1 MSRPTAL
8 LVIAV
13 ATLSGPPAGAEPPAP
28 APDSDGL
35 VFGAPV
41 AYHNMTL
48 VPVTTRA
55 KGPFVRYDLLETG
68 LAARTLSIRELA
80 GRSDEASV
88 NAVEIRNRGQR
99 PVFLLGGEMI
109 LGGKQ
114 DRIIQSDTVV
124 GNNGKWHR
132 VAVFC
137 VEQGRWRGRKM
148 AFSAGNALA
157 HGGLQAAALTGSQ
170 SKVWE
175 EVSRKNMAHGTENST
190 QTYRRTIQNE
200 DVRRQIAN
208 YRGELR
214 KLLPKDGTLAGFVF
228 GINGQIRVADLF
240 GNPPLLA
247 DLQDKLLSAYI
258 LEALEHEVAPD
269 AQPVQ
274 KDAAEQF
281 FDTARKAPRQAPKR
295 SGRAK
300 VWKKRGKG
308 FVGSETLDEATGSPV
323 RESYHAQ

>member
-1 MSRPTAL
+1 
-8 LVIAV
+8 
-13 ATLSGPPAGAEPPAP
+13 
-28 APDSDGL
+28 
-35 VFGAPV
+35 
-41 AYHNMTL
+41 
-48 VPVTTRA
+48 
-55 KGPFVRYDLLETG
+55 
-68 LAARTLSIRELA
+68 
-80 GRSDEASV
+80 
-88 NAVEIRNRGQR
+88 
-99 PVFLLGGEMI
+99 
-109 LGGKQ
+109 
-114 DRIIQSDTVV
+114 
-124 GNNGKWHR
+124 
-132 VAVFC
+132 
-137 VEQGRWRGRKM
+137 
-148 AFSAGNALA
+148 
-157 HGGLQAAALTGSQ
+157 
-170 SKVWE
+170 
-175 EVSRKNMAHGTENST
+175 
-190 QTYRRTIQNE
+190 
-200 DVRRQIAN
+200 VRRQIAN